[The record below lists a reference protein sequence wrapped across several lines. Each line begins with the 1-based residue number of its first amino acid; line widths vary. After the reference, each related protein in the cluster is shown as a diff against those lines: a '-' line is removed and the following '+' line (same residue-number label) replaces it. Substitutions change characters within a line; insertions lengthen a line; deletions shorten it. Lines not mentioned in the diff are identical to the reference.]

1 MDMSVNGMVNAS
13 LALQQHQLSSDVQTS
28 VLKKSLDGQAEQM
41 TTLMSSVDTMPKLAT
56 EGLVGTRINTTA

>member
-13 LALQQHQLSSDVQTS
+13 MALQQHQLSSDVQTS

-41 TTLMSSVDTMPKLAT
+41 TQLMSSVATAPQLAT
-56 EGLVGTRINTTA
+56 EGMVGTRINTTA

>member
-13 LALQQHQLSSDVQTS
+13 LALQQHQLTSEVQTS

-41 TTLMSSVDTMPKLAT
+41 TQLMSSISTVPKLAT

>member
-13 LALQQHQLSSDVQTS
+13 MALQQHQLTSDVQTS

-41 TTLMSSVDTMPKLAT
+41 SQLMSSVDSMPKLAT
-56 EGLVGTRINTTA
+56 EGMVGTRINTTA